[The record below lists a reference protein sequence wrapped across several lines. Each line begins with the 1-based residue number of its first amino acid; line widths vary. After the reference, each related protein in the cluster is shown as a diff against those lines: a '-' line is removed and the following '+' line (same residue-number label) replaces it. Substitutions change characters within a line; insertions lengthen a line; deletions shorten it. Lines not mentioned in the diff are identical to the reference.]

1 MSTNSPKRSLLLLLP
16 LFAAGAAGA
25 QSSQAWQPMDGA
37 PERMATWSMLALKGL
52 SLDGTDGTDGTELY
66 SVTHAGEA
74 LGWAWQDSAFT
85 PLESTPWGEIKGDR
99 HAVVPCDVD
108 RDGDLDLVQAWGG
121 AKGAGGAGARIL
133 VRQDQGWERVFI
145 PGTSDLRMRGVQC
158 VDLNGDGQV
167 EIWLPSFG
175 TADADQL
182 VEVTAQDGVF
192 SFVDRAPERGL
203 DRAESSFGGLFGD
216 VNGDGRQDL
225 FRMQSNQVEL
235 LLQGPDGRFVPAPWQ
250 SEEKRIRDVALEDLD
265 NDGDLDIVLAR
276 AGYFGDA
283 AGDRGAKLQ
292 LKAGDVDNL
301 VWSLPEGCDK
311 ARIEANGTL
320 SGKAAKL
327 TSPKGKIE
335 KKMVVN
341 INGPAWAQEPQ
352 GEGLLVWTLPEARL
366 VHLSAMGVVGKTQIG
381 IDCMSDPALSPSL
394 VHADIDTRPPNEVSD
409 LLYLNDGS
417 GGFTQAPLP
426 AGIAELE
433 TVDVLAV
440 DVDLDGDLDLFLVTE
455 SAPAVLLNQPD
466 QLLENLG
473 NGQFVIASSWPAS
486 GQQQPIYGRSALAV
500 DLNGD
505 RHPELLVSNGEY
517 MGPLS
522 GTPAL
527 WENPGSSNN
536 WVEVIALD
544 ADGYPSLSATIQ
556 VQTKTQTQT
565 RSAHAFPDFRV
576 HSQGQRALFGLGQAS
591 RAKVTVTW
599 PDGSKRVMR
608 RVAAGEPLV
617 VSHPDAQ
624 R

>member
-1 MSTNSPKRSLLLLLP
+1 ME
-16 LFAAGAAGA
+16 
-25 QSSQAWQPMDGA
+25 GA
-37 PERMATWSMLALKGL
+37 PARMATWSMLALKA
-52 SLDGTDGTDGTELY
+52 LDDPKGTELY
-66 SVTHAGEA
+66 SVTHAGSA
-74 LGWAWQDSAFT
+74 LGWSWQNGAFT
-85 PLESTPWGEIKGDR
+85 AMESTPWGEIKGDR

-145 PGTSDLRMRGVQC
+145 PNTSQLRMRGVQC
-158 VDLNGDGQV
+158 VDLNHDGHV

-175 TADADQL
+175 TAGADQL
-182 VEVTAQDGVF
+182 VEVTVQDGVF

-216 VNGDGRQDL
+216 INGDGRQDL
-225 FRMQSNQVEL
+225 LRMQSNQVEL
-235 LLQGPDGRFVPAPWQ
+235 LLQGPDGRFAPAPWQ
-250 SEEKRIRDVALEDLD
+250 SDEKRVRDVALEDLD
-265 NDGDLDIVLAR
+265 NDGDLDIVLGR
-276 AGYFGDA
+276 AGYFGDS
-283 AGDRGAKLQ
+283 AGNRGAKLQ
-292 LKAGDVDNL
+292 LKVGDVDNL
-301 VWSLPEGCDK
+301 VWSLPQGCDK
-311 ARIEANGTL
+311 VRIEANGTFQ
-320 SGKAAKL
+320 GKAAKL
-327 TSPKGKIE
+327 TSPKGKTE
-335 KKMVVN
+335 KKWVVN

-381 IDCMSDPALSPSL
+381 IDCMGDPALSPSL
-394 VHADIDTRPPNEVSD
+394 VHADVDTRPPNQVND
-409 LLYLNDGS
+409 LLFLNNGS

-433 TVDVLAV
+433 TVDVLSL

-455 SAPAVLLNQPD
+455 SAPGVLENQPD

-473 NGQFVIASSWPAS
+473 NGQFEMASSWPDS
-486 GQQQPIYGRSALAV
+486 GDQLPIYGRSALPV

-505 RHPELLVSNGEY
+505 RHPELLISNGEY

-536 WVEVIALD
+536 WIKITALD
-544 ADGYPSLSATIQ
+544 ADGFPSLNATIQ
-556 VQTKTQTQT
+556 VKTQSNTQT
-565 RSAHAFPDFRV
+565 RSAHPFPDYRV
-576 HSQGQRALFGLGQAS
+576 HSQGQTALFGLGQAR
-591 RAKVTVTW
+591 RARVTVTW
-599 PDGSKRVMR
+599 PDGSQRLAR
-608 RVAAGEPLV
+608 YAAAGKPLV